1 MYASFD
7 VVEALPP
14 HPNKHPI
21 TPLNTIRCY
30 TKTLFLSGHIPFVWL
45 TLLVY
50 VCVCVCPLMD
60 TSRVCCEPGL
70 CAGALTILMPSLSR
84 WRQGEAGGFSAA
96 LSPLGAAG
104 GKRVG
109 FSAKM
114 DDSFSIRAASVSTDM
129 GGDTWRMASPVTW
142 LGQKNMVGVTGGSE
156 VSGAGMHQTCRS
168 WKKLLFFFFLT
179 HYCRK
184 YRQTGIIS
192 TLDLLIHNRFFR
204 IMWWYPHV
212 HNSACFSGS
221 ADWLYK
227 TRGRCQWTLWVLC
240 YIKKENL
247 QRVPDVS
254 SAVGG
259 RGGG

>member
-1 MYASFD
+1 
-7 VVEALPP
+7 
-14 HPNKHPI
+14 
-21 TPLNTIRCY
+21 
-30 TKTLFLSGHIPFVWL
+30 
-45 TLLVY
+45 
-50 VCVCVCPLMD
+50 
-60 TSRVCCEPGL
+60 
-70 CAGALTILMPSLSR
+70 
-84 WRQGEAGGFSAA
+84 
-96 LSPLGAAG
+96 
-104 GKRVG
+104 
-109 FSAKM
+109 
-114 DDSFSIRAASVSTDM
+114 
-129 GGDTWRMASPVTW
+129 MASPVTW

-247 QRVPDVS
+247 QRVPG
-254 SAVGG
+254 GG
-259 RGGG
+259 RRNSDSLPLRIWGHVVMGRELAGASGAWLQRPQRRAAGQRWLCGGSGPPMSVQMKHRTLNFSRYLNLGCYLVK